1 MKDGQIGLWS
11 TFVAWVLPLILLTLY
26 FFLKNGH
33 YDRHRQVSVTAEVM
47 QLFRANAMSVVVFII
62 TLYFFSETRVSRLSI
77 VLYAAISTVLLIG
90 VRLAM
95 RSLIRKM
102 RRRGFLLQS
111 VFVIG
116 DGPQVE
122 RYLETVDYT
131 PGTGFKV
138 TGLFGASEALVTN
151 IEKYSIEQLEA
162 KIREEKPD
170 VVVLGFK
177 DPAESFVT
185 TFIGRHYDDLIRIQ
199 VLPAENHALLGM
211 TADTVDGLHIMTLNE
226 PRLSVPELTAKRALD
241 FFGSL
246 VGLILLSPFLGLIA
260 LLVRLSSPG
269 PIFFGQ
275 ERVGIDGATFK
286 MWKFRSM
293 RMASAE
299 ESRGWTVEN
308 DPRRTKIG
316 TFIRSTSLDELPQ
329 LWNVFVG
336 DMSLVGPRP
345 EQTHFVE
352 KFRREIPAYMLR
364 HRMRAGI
371 TGWAQV
377 NGWRGDTS
385 LHKRIECDLFY
396 IRNWTIWFDI
406 KILLMT
412 VVRGFIN
419 KNAY

>member
-1 MKDGQIGLWS
+1 MRDGQAGLLNIFS
-11 TFVAWVLPLILLTLY
+11 TWTVPLILLTLY

-33 YDRHRQVSVTAEVM
+33 YDRHRQVSVTAEIM

-77 VLYAAISTVLLIG
+77 LLYAAISTVLLIG
-90 VRLAM
+90 IRLVM

-102 RRRGFLLQS
+102 RRRGFLLQK

-116 DGPQVE
+116 DGPQVAQ
-122 RYLETVDYT
+122 YLETVDYT

-138 TGLFGASEALVTN
+138 TGLFGAPPELQAHVDKFSMD
-151 IEKYSIEQLEA
+151 QLEGL
-162 KIREEKPD
+162 IRSEKPD

-177 DPAESFVT
+177 DPASSFVNA
-185 TFIGRHYDDLIRIQ
+185 FISRHYDDLIRIQ

-211 TADTVDGLHIMTLNE
+211 TADTIDGLHIMTLNE

-241 FFGSL
+241 LFGSGI
-246 VGLILLSPFLGLIA
+246 GLLLLSPFLTVIA
-260 LLVRLSSPG
+260 ILVRLSSPG

-299 ESRGWTVEN
+299 ESRGWTIEN
-308 DPRRTKIG
+308 DPRRTRVG

-352 KFRREIPAYMLR
+352 KFRQEIPAYMLR

-406 KILLMT
+406 KILLLT